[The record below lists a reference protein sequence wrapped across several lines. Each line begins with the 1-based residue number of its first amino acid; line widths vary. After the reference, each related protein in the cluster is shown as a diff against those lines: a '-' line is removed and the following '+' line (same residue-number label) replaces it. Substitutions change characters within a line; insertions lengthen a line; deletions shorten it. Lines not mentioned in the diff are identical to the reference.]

1 MVLELIVGAE
11 APLIF
16 FERRCKM
23 RRMAFMIMVVLVG
36 GCASTTT
43 RYPSVY
49 ESMNADTRKE
59 RANYDVMKPMWYQ
72 YDYPI
77 RFPEQVISIWIAP
90 QEVKIQPDDRE
101 TALITPFR
109 VFIVFKEGRWYIER
123 PDWFIKKK

>member
-1 MVLELIVGAE
+1 
-11 APLIF
+11 
-16 FERRCKM
+16 M
-23 RRMAFMIMVVLVG
+23 RRLVILMLAALVV
-36 GCASTTT
+36 GCASTAT

-49 ESMNADTRKE
+49 ESMNADSRKE